1 MKAKTQTTCILF
13 CMMLLLSAVS
23 EGTAEADS
31 AITKAAEE
39 GLQPFLNRIPQGEL
53 EKFGFAKEDSPD
65 QAYTGSPFRLHTITP
80 AALSAYQPGDSA
92 DSIISETGI
101 WYFPVML
108 KNEIRAILIV
118 DQIKGRWK
126 AVSLGKAKLAGELA
140 KVRKQWSERK
150 GYNPLLIAV
159 FQAGEYLFTVPEKD
173 AYNLTP
179 LMSVHRTDKRRSGQ
193 PSENSEY
200 SDVDKLSDTV
210 NRLKPAV
217 EKNIR
222 AYQ

>member
-13 CMMLLLSAVS
+13 CMMLLLSAS
-23 EGTAEADS
+23 EGIAEEAHS
-31 AITKAAEE
+31 AITEAAEE
-39 GLQPFLNRIPQGEL
+39 GLQPFLNRIPRGEL
-53 EKFGFAKEDSPD
+53 EKFGFVKEDSPD

-92 DSIISETGI
+92 DSIISETGM

-118 DQIKGRWK
+118 DQVKGRWK

>member
-1 MKAKTQTTCILF
+1 MKTKTRTICILL
-13 CMMLLLSAVS
+13 CMAILLSAAS
-23 EGTAEADS
+23 EGIAEE
-31 AITKAAEE
+31 AIIKAAEK

-53 EKFGFAKEDSPD
+53 EQFGFAKGDSLE
-65 QAYTGSPFRLHTITP
+65 QAYAGNPFRLHTITP
-80 AALSAYQPGDSA
+80 SALSAYQPGDSA
-92 DSIISETGI
+92 DSIISETGM

-118 DQIKGRWK
+118 DQVNGRWK
-126 AVSLGKAKLAGELA
+126 AVSLGKAKLAAELA
-140 KVRKQWSERK
+140 KVRKQWSEKK
-150 GYNPLLIAV
+150 GYNPLLIAI

-173 AYNLTP
+173 AYNLT
-179 LMSVHRTDKRRSGQ
+179 SVHRTDKMRSVQ
-193 PSENSEY
+193 

-210 NRLKPAV
+210 KRLKPVV